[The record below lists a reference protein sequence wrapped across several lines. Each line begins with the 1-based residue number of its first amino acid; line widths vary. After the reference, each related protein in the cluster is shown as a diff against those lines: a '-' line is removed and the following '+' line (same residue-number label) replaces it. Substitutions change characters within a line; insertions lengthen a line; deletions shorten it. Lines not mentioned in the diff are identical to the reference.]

1 MNKWAEINMLL
12 DRIDDGELKF
22 YLEDWKRLK
31 KIEIKTKKG
40 GF

>member
-12 DRIDDGELKF
+12 DKIDDEELKF

-31 KIEIKTKKG
+31 KIEIKQKG
-40 GF
+40 VLK